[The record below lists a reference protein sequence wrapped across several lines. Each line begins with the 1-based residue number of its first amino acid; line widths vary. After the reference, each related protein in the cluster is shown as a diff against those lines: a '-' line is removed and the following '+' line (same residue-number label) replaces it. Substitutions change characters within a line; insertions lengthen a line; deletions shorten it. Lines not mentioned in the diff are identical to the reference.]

1 MAEKNAERIKEIKTS
16 MSTLKHELEILKG
29 HRGTCSQC
37 GEEGPYA
44 NWGAAHDLVCQKCH
58 RKNEIAKAREKW
70 GHLIGLRVEDLIIE
84 PDWKPLQGL
93 KLEGG
98 YTIEINSDRDG
109 DSWLEVEHRASKTKL
124 VSLKIP
130 KHHITDRR
138 WTNKYKQYLG
148 DALLRKCINALRARA
163 TGVVIVQLKE
173 LPDEVRKFLKEE
185 QP

>member
-1 MAEKNAERIKEIKTS
+1 MAEKKAERIKEIKTAI
-16 MSTLKHELEILKG
+16 STLTHEYDTLTKK
-29 HRGTCSQC
+29 RGICSQC
-37 GEEGPYA
+37 GEEAEFA

-70 GHLIGLRVEDLIIE
+70 GYLVGLRVEDLITE
-84 PDWKPLQGL
+84 PGWKPLQGF

-98 YTIEINSDRDG
+98 YTIEIDTDRDG
-109 DSWLEVEHRASKTKL
+109 DSWLDVEHRASKTKL
-124 VSLKIP
+124 VSLEIP

-138 WTNKYKQYLG
+138 WTNKYKQHIG

-173 LPDEVRKFLKEE
+173 LPDEVRKFLKED
-185 QP
+185 P

>member
-1 MAEKNAERIKEIKTS
+1 MTEKKAERIKEIKTS
-16 MSTLKHELEILKG
+16 ISTLKHELEILKG

-44 NWGAAHDLVCQKCH
+44 NWGETHDLVCQKCH

-124 VSLKIP
+124 VSLEIP
-130 KHHITDRR
+130 KHQIEDQR
-138 WTNKYKQYLG
+138 WPKEYKERIGEGLLVACLT
-148 DALLRKCINALRARA
+148 ALN
-163 TGVVIVQLKE
+163 TGSEVVIVKLKE
-173 LPDEVRKFLKEE
+173 LPEEAKELLKED
-185 QP
+185 P